1 MVRTT
6 IDRDRLYSGGSA
18 QTVSFGSYLFL
29 ASRAETDH
37 EYHDRFRQ
45 RHAPEVGLPIGK
57 LHKDEEIRLYSHS
70 DVFYWWPVWAVGF
83 VLAFVTYFDGGRL
96 AVVPEG
102 TTARRD
108 LRVEVAPGRVETREG
123 LLLPQSD
130 SRHAYH
136 LPPLS
141 GPKSAALP
149 APESPHV
156 RVAHNPYLGTWF
168 LITILVVFVS
178 THAPLRGLWQW
189 IAVLVI
195 ALVISVIALYGWWG
209 HVVDWFRLLNIQI
222 NMAGYLFLSTW
233 LFAIWAV
240 AFFYFDRLTYMIFS
254 TGQVRVRQAIGE
266 GEKVYDVTNWNMELQ
281 PNIIFRHRV
290 LGFYDAGDLIV
301 RTGGPRPEVLHWPNV
316 LRVRSRLRKIERLI
330 QTREVE

>member
-1 MVRTT
+1 MNSTTNSDEVREAK
-6 IDRDRLYSGGSA
+6 L
-18 QTVSFGSYLFL
+18 
-29 ASRAETDH
+29 
-37 EYHDRFRQ
+37 
-45 RHAPEVGLPIGK
+45 GLPISK
-57 LHKDEEIRLYSHS
+57 PHKDEEIRLYSHS
-70 DVFYWWPVWAVGF
+70 DVFYWWPVWALGF
-83 VLAFVTYFDGGRL
+83 VLAFVTYTGGGRL

-108 LRVEVAPGRVETREG
+108 WRVEVAPGRFETREG

-130 SRHAYH
+130 ARHAYH
-136 LPPLS
+136 LPPAS
-141 GPKSAALP
+141 KSTSAELP

-156 RVAHNPYLGTWF
+156 RIAGNPYLGTWF

-178 THAPLRGLWQW
+178 THTPLRGLWQW
-189 IAVLVI
+189 ISVLAV
-195 ALVISVIALYGWWG
+195 ALVISVVALYGWWG
-209 HVVDWFRLLNIQI
+209 HIVDWFRLLNIQI
-222 NMAGYLFLSTW
+222 NMAGYLFISTW

-266 GEKVYDVTNWNMELQ
+266 GEKVYDVTNLNMELQ
-281 PNIIFRHRV
+281 PNIIFRHRI

-316 LRVRSRLRKIERLI
+316 LRVRSRLRRIERLI